1 MKKLLL
7 LSLFLHTF
15 YFYSKAIVVNVTVP
29 GKLSISLSDP
39 SITDL
44 VLTGVIDARDIKYI
58 RDELPNIESLNMA
71 TVTIVAYSGTDGTS
85 NILSDNYLD
94 NTIPAY
100 AFCDPLTKTG
110 KTSLSTIIMPTNL
123 TQIDKFAFWGCTE
136 LKGTLTIPGG
146 VTIIGDEAF
155 RYCKGLSGELHIPN
169 QVVTLGAMAFDNAT
183 GFSDVY
189 IPTITSTIG
198 SYCFRD
204 TPMWIHVDP
213 NNADFAS
220 LDSILYNKSKTL
232 LKQAPTQLTGT
243 YTVPSTVT
251 SIGASAF
258 QNCLVLTK
266 IILPSNLITIG
277 DAAFYHC
284 TNLTQELNLP
294 STLKAIGN
302 NAFDGCASLTGALAL
317 PNNVLNLG
325 NAAFY
330 GCKGFNGA
338 LTLNDSINVVGS
350 NAFEGCTG
358 IKGSLVIP
366 SKIKTIDVGTFK
378 NTSGITSLSIPATVT
393 TINIDAFNGCVGLQK
408 INNASLVPLPIVS
421 SVFKDVDKNT
431 CTLYVPAGKK
441 AAYSSANVWKDFKHI
456 IEGKGFWISP
466 TNVNVGKSTGS
477 IATPKVSVFSNT
489 TWTVTPVDNWLS
501 ATPAVPVNGDSL
513 IIITATKNNPLTT
526 TRTGTVTVSTLDGDE
541 QTIVVSQAP
550 GDPSLTVSSLTT
562 TVAKESGAQTN
573 INITSNTTWT
583 VVSDQSWLSVN
594 PTSFTGN
601 GKLTFTTI
609 QANPIFGTRTANV
622 TITFPGSA
630 PITVVVTQSD
640 KTTLFFSHEP
650 TLTTTKVYDKTTV
663 ANVVLGIMTGV
674 DPLYPDVNVTAAANY
689 TDSNVGTEK
698 TIHVVYTATGADVS
712 KYLIPSD
719 YSEVGEITPVTL
731 TVTALS
737 DTRDYDATAISNKI
751 PILTG
756 SLIAPDAITSAATQS
771 FTDKNASNL
780 KTIKAS
786 GLSISDDNGG
796 KNYKI
801 NYVNAT
807 GSLFPAP
814 ITVTAKTD
822 SRMYDG
828 TVTSAVAPTVTG
840 IISPDSI
847 ATHPIQK
854 FANKNVGI
862 AKRIIASGLAISDGN
877 SGNNYAVSYVDDNSG
892 SIAQATVTVTA
903 KHIVKV
909 YDRTL
914 LSDTIPAVTGIFPP
928 DSISSAATQNFDNWD
943 VGNNKTLTPSGLV
956 IDDKNGGNNYIINYV
971 PTALGEISPDTVTV
985 TAQTYKKDYDR
996 TTTSSVAP
1004 VVTGLI
1010 APDAVA
1016 IAPTQNFV
1024 DFNAGINKTLTASGL
1039 SINDGNGGNNYAIKY
1054 KDNTTGEITPVDI
1067 TVTAVSD
1074 SRTYDGTTASSKA
1087 PIMTGTL
1094 IAPDVVSTMPIQNF
1108 ANRNAQTNKTINA
1121 SGMVINDG
1129 NGGKNYA
1136 IMYVPVSSGT
1146 ISPLLL
1152 TVKAQPDTKTYDGTD
1167 TSKVVPTVTG
1177 SVIAPDRIDTV
1188 PIQRFDTRKTG
1199 TNKTLTPT
1207 GMVISDGNNGGN
1219 YQILY
1224 ISSNTGTITP
1234 AKVLIALT
1242 VSTRADDKVYD
1253 GTTKATIVN
1262 AQLNGIVP
1270 NDDVTVDSI
1279 IGTFAHASV
1288 GIDIPVNIT
1297 LTLKGTDAIN
1307 YTIVQPTGLVA
1318 TITPKVLTVIG
1329 AQGLDKLYDATNTA
1343 SIHNASLQGIV
1354 GMDDVT
1360 LTAADQGTF
1369 TQSNVGSNIGINTNF
1384 GLSGADA
1391 GNYKLTQPMDIKA
1404 SITAKQSSVTSTA
1417 VTLTKIYDG
1426 TTTATIAIGTLSDVA
1441 LADLSNLTLQ
1451 ATATYNNA
1459 NVGTAKTI
1467 TVKFT
1472 LTGSASNN
1480 YLPPVDVINT
1490 AGIITHKQLTISA
1503 TTVEKVKMHDGN
1515 TNALIKKIGDLQGVI
1530 ANDTSLVHVNA
1541 LANYDNSSVGNN
1553 KNIIISYSLTGTAKD
1568 NYLAPINEVI
1578 NDGKILDVIKLSP
1591 LVRPTTGCEGE
1602 NMVLSYTLI
1611 SGESSEY
1618 KITFDTAALAT
1629 GMKNI
1634 DYTPLLGFGSTGTI
1648 SIPVPIGV
1656 KFGNYHAILQM
1667 KNQLGAESPAY
1678 DFSFTIN
1685 LSTDFIVSK
1694 FDDVVICDNSSWMFK
1709 YYQWYKNNELIAGA
1723 TDQFYF
1729 EPQGLVG
1736 SYSLKVTTTDGKTL
1750 YCCPKEY
1757 NKPKIQ
1763 KVGVF
1768 PNPAKSNE
1776 PITIQVL
1783 GFKDTE
1789 LQQATLAVYS
1799 VQGQEIYKTK
1809 QIENTNKLNM
1819 SLIPGIYVGRL
1830 TLNTGKIHV
1839 FEIVVNN

>member
-1 MKKLLL
+1 M
-7 LSLFLHTF
+7 
-15 YFYSKAIVVNVTVP
+15 NVTTP
-29 GKLSISLSDP
+29 GELSIIMPDP

-44 VLTGVIDARDIKYI
+44 VLTGTIDARDIKYI
-58 RDELPNIESLNMA
+58 RDELPNIETLNLSA
-71 TVTIVAYSGTDGTS
+71 VTIAAYTGTGGTS
-85 NILSDNYLD
+85 NISSDSYAER
-94 NTIPAY
+94 TIPAY

-110 KTSLSTIIMPTNL
+110 KTSLTTILLPTDL
-123 TQIDKFAFWGCTE
+123 TQIDRFAFWACTE
-136 LKGTLTIPGG
+136 LKGSLTIPSG
-146 VTIIGDEAF
+146 VTTIGDEAF
-155 RYCKGLSGELHIPN
+155 RYCKGFSGALTIPST
-169 QVVTLGAMAFDNAT
+169 VTTLGAMAFDNAT
-183 GFSDVY
+183 GFTDVY
-189 IPTITSTIG
+189 IPAITSTIG

-204 TPMWIHVDP
+204 TPMYIHVDP
-213 NNADFAS
+213 NNQDFAS
-220 LDSILYNKSKTL
+220 QDSILYNKSKTL
-232 LKQAPTQLTGT
+232 LKQAPTILTGT
-243 YTVPSTVT
+243 YTVPASVT

-258 QNCLVLTK
+258 QNCVSLNK
-266 IILPSNLITIG
+266 IILPPNLITLG
-277 DAAFYHC
+277 DGAFYHC
-284 TNLTQELNLP
+284 TNLQQELSLP
-294 STLKAIGN
+294 TTLKAIGN
-302 NAFDGCASLTGALAL
+302 NAFDGCMSLTGALKF
-317 PNNVLNLG
+317 PNSVVTIG
-325 NAAFY
+325 NGAFY
-330 GCKGFNGA
+330 GCKGFDGT
-338 LTLNDSINVVGS
+338 LQLNDSINVVGS
-350 NAFEGCTG
+350 NAFEGCSG
-358 IKGSLVIP
+358 FKGALIIP
-366 SKIKTIDVGTFK
+366 SKIKTIDAGTFK
-378 NTSGITSLSIPATVT
+378 NTTSLTSLTLPATVT
-393 TINIDAFNGCVGLQK
+393 TINMDAFNGCVGLKK
-408 INNASLVPLPIVS
+408 IFNASPVPAPILS
-421 SVFKDVDKNT
+421 SVFKDVDKNN

-456 IEGKGFWISP
+456 IEGPGFWIS
-466 TNVNVGKSTGS
+466 TSNVNVGKSAGS
-477 IATPKVSVFSNT
+477 IATPNVSVFSNT

-501 ATPAVPVNGDSL
+501 ATPALPANGDSL

-550 GDPSLTVSSLTT
+550 GDPSLTVSSLTA

-601 GKLTFTTI
+601 GKLTFTTT

-663 ANVVLGIMTGV
+663 ANVLLGIMTGV
-674 DPLYPDVNVTAAANY
+674 DPLYPDVNVTAAASY

-756 SLIAPDAITSAATQS
+756 SLIAPDAITSSAKQS
-771 FTDKNASNL
+771 FSDKNASNL
-780 KTIKAS
+780 KTIIAS
-786 GLSISDDNGG
+786 GLTIEDDNGG

-828 TVTSAVAPTVTG
+828 SVTSAVAPTVTG

-862 AKRIIASGLAISDGN
+862 GKRIIASGLAISDGN

-928 DSISSAATQNFDNWD
+928 DSISTAATQSFDNWD

-971 PTALGEISPDTVTV
+971 PTALGEITPDTVTV
-985 TAQTYKKDYDR
+985 TAQTDKKEYDR

-1016 IAPTQNFV
+1016 IAPTQIFV

-1054 KDNTTGEITPVDI
+1054 VDNLTGEVTPVAI

-1074 SRTYDGTTASSKA
+1074 SRTYDGTTVSSKL
-1087 PIMTGTL
+1087 PLITGTL
-1094 IAPDVVSTMPIQNF
+1094 VAPDAISTLPVQDFI
-1108 ANRNAQTNKTINA
+1108 NRNAQTNKTINA

-1136 IMYVPVSSGT
+1136 IKYVPVSSGT

-1167 TSKVVPTVTG
+1167 TSSVVPTVTG
-1177 SVIAPDRIDTV
+1177 SIIAPDRIDTV
-1188 PIQRFDTRKTG
+1188 AIQRFDTRKTG
-1199 TNKTLTPT
+1199 TKKTLTPS
-1207 GMVISDGNNGGN
+1207 GMVINDGNGGAN
-1219 YQILY
+1219 YQIIY
-1224 ISSNTGTITP
+1224 QASNTGTITP
-1234 AKVLIALT
+1234 APVLIVLT

-1253 GTTKATIVN
+1253 GTNKATINN
-1262 AQLNGIVP
+1262 AQLNGIILG
-1270 NDDVTVDSI
+1270 DDVAVDSI
-1279 IGTFAHASV
+1279 TGTFAQTSV
-1288 GIDIPVNIT
+1288 GTDLPVNIT
-1297 LTLKGTDAIN
+1297 LTLKGTDVVN
-1307 YTIVQPTGLVA
+1307 YTIAQPTGLVA
-1318 TITPKVLTVIG
+1318 NITPKDLTVIG
-1329 AQGLDKLYDATNTA
+1329 ANGMDKTYDATTLA
-1343 SIHNASLQGIV
+1343 SIQNAMLNGII

-1360 LTAADQGTF
+1360 LTGADLGTF
-1369 TQSNVGSNIGINTNF
+1369 VQSNVGNGISINTAF

-1391 GNYKLTQPMDIKA
+1391 ANYHLVQPQGIQA
-1404 SITAKQSSVTSTA
+1404 NITAKQTNVGTPTL
-1417 VTLTKIYDG
+1417 TLTKTYDG
-1426 TTTATIAIGTLSDVA
+1426 NTLAQITAGTLTDVA
-1441 LADLSNLTLQ
+1441 LSDMPNLQLQ
-1451 ATATYNNA
+1451 ATATYNTP
-1459 NVGTAKTI
+1459 NVGTGKSITI
-1467 TVKFT
+1467 HYT
-1472 LTGSASNN
+1472 LTGSASPN
-1480 YLPPVDVINT
+1480 YLAPTDVVNSL
-1490 AGIITHKQLTISA
+1490 GSITPKQLTITS
-1503 TTVEKVKMHDGN
+1503 TVVDKVKMHDG
-1515 TNALIKKIGDLQGVI
+1515 TASAHITSIGTLQGPI
-1530 ANDTSLVHVNA
+1530 AADTAFVGINA
-1541 LANYDNSSVGNN
+1541 LANYDNEAVGNN
-1553 KNIIISYSLTGTAKD
+1553 KTITIGYTLTGTAKN
-1568 NYLAPINEVI
+1568 NYLAPINATI
-1578 NDGKILDVIKLSP
+1578 ADGKILDNIKLST
-1591 LVRPTTGCEGE
+1591 LLSPTAGCEGGE
-1602 NMVLSYTLI
+1602 MILNYSHI
-1611 SGESSEY
+1611 SGESTEY
-1618 KITFDTAALAT
+1618 KITFDSVATAM
-1629 GMKNI
+1629 GMKNM
-1634 DYTPLLGFGSTGTI
+1634 DYTPLVGSGNTGSIT
-1648 SIPVPIGV
+1648 IPVPLGV
-1656 KFGNYHAILQM
+1656 RFGTYHATLQM

-1685 LSTDFIVSK
+1685 LSADYIVSK
-1694 FDDVVICDNSSWMFK
+1694 FDDVVICDNSSWMFAQ
-1709 YYQWYKNNELIAGA
+1709 YQWYKNNELIPGA

-1729 EPQGLVG
+1729 EPKGLVG
-1736 SYSLKVTTTDGKTL
+1736 VYSLKVNTVDGKTL
-1750 YCCPKEY
+1750 FCCPKEY

-1763 KVGVF
+1763 KVVVI
-1768 PNPAKSNE
+1768 PNPTKANE
-1776 PITIQVL
+1776 PITVQVQ
-1783 GFKDTE
+1783 GFRDTE
-1789 LQQATLAVYS
+1789 LQQASLSVYT
-1799 VQGQEIYKTK
+1799 VHGAEIFKTK
-1809 QIENTNKLNM
+1809 DIEATNKL
-1819 SLIPGIYVGRL
+1819 SIHLIPGIYVGRL
-1830 TLNTGKIHV
+1830 TLKNGKTHV